1 MVDDEPDLARLVAF
15 NLGEAGF
22 EVVTAGTAEE
32 GLRVAQRD
40 RPIVAILDVMLPDYS
55 GIELLTRIRADH
67 DLADVGVLMLTA
79 RSDEQDRVAGFEQGA
94 DDYVVKPFSVKELV
108 LRVRAL
114 ARRSRE
120 RQVARAASPQTA
132 STAGAGTML
141 RWKTL
146 SIDVGFHRVHV
157 NGEEVQLRP
166 LEFKLITVLLENPT
180 RVFSRSQLLEEVWG
194 TSGDINTRTV
204 DTHVR
209 RLRDKLGACAEAVE
223 TVHGFGYR
231 LRDERE
237 G

>member
-1 MVDDEPDLARLVAF
+1 MVADRVLLVDDEPDLARLVAF
-15 NLGEAGF
+15 NLREAGF
-22 EVVTAGTAEE
+22 EVVTAATASE
-32 GLRVAQRD
+32 GLSAAQGD
-40 RPIVAILDVMLPDYS
+40 KPLVAILDVMLPDYS
-55 GIELLTRIRADH
+55 GIELLKRMRADEA
-67 DLADVGVLMLTA
+67 LADLGIIMLTA

-120 RQVARAASPQTA
+120 RQAARAADGG
-132 STAGAGTML
+132 GARL
-141 RWKTL
+141 RWKGL
-146 SIDVGFHRVHV
+146 EVDVGFHRVYV
-157 NGEEVQLRP
+157 DGQEVSLRP

-180 RVFSRSQLLEEVWG
+180 RVFSRAQLLEEVWG
-194 TSGDINTRTV
+194 TSGEINTRTV

-231 LRDERE
+231 LRDERAP
-237 G
+237 